1 MRDGNEH
8 TDTGDVRLVNSFRA
22 SLLASVLLAACPA
35 FLQGQAVKTA
45 WAKPAKTPETASVP
59 ARVVASAMSYLGV
72 PYANAG
78 DSRQGMDCSGMVY
91 RVFQDSLGCAL
102 SRSVAALYRG
112 TQPGGAPLHIGDLLF
127 FDTDKLPPSV
137 PTHVGIYVG
146 NGRIVHAASEGPRAG
161 VIVSQVEDPYYR
173 DRLIGVRRALPWRDP
188 VLNMTLRD
196 EAARAVEREPFP
208 SGEKVTIRV
217 FNEMSGGG
225 PVSLSLSQGGKE
237 VLSRWITPGG
247 LGKPAEVTF
256 TTGIGS
262 WSVHVSRIFKGRTLA
277 DVAFA
282 VVE

>member
-1 MRDGNEH
+1 MRHRDEY
-8 TDTGDVRLVNSFRA
+8 TDTGDVRAVNAFRA
-22 SLLASVLLAACPA
+22 SLLASVLLASCAGFLPA
-35 FLQGQAVKTA
+35 QAVKTA
-45 WAKPAKTPETASVP
+45 WAKPAKTPEALSVP

-72 PYANAG
+72 PYMSAG
-78 DSRQGMDCSGMVY
+78 DSRLGVDCSGLVY
-91 RVFQDSLGCAL
+91 RVFLDSVGSTL
-102 SRSVAALYRG
+102 SRSVVALYRG
-112 TQPGGAPLHIGDLLF
+112 TQPAGSPLHIGDLLF
-127 FDTDKLPPSV
+127 FDTEKLPPSV

-146 NGRIVHAASEGPRAG
+146 GGRIVHAASEGPRAG
-161 VIVSQVEDPYYR
+161 VIVSQVQDPYYR

-188 VLNMTLRD
+188 VLDMTLRD
-196 EAARAVEREPFP
+196 DAVSAVEREPFP
-208 SGEKVTIRV
+208 SGEKITIRV

-225 PVSLSLSQGGKE
+225 PVSLSLRQGGRE

-256 TTGIGS
+256 TTATGS